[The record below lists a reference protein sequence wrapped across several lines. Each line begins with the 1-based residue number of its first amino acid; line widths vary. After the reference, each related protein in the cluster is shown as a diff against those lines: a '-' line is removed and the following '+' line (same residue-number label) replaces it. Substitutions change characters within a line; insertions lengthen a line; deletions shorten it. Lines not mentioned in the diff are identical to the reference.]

1 MATSTT
7 RSRITMRIWSRSGS
21 NRPSEG
27 WTVSTDRAIVLAGAG
42 RREGWSVVMAKSR
55 GSLGG
60 ARRFLLAIG
69 VDIERFR
76 PLLRRFLVDHDF
88 GDAGLARQLVH
99 RLEQDAFHDRAQAAG
114 AGLPFDG
121 A

>member
-21 NRPSEG
+21 NRPSDG

-42 RREGWSVVMAKSR
+42 RREGWSVVMVS
-55 GSLGG
+55 GG
-60 ARRFLLAIG
+60 ARRVLLAVG

-76 PLLRRFLVDHDF
+76 PLLRRFLVDHDL
-88 GDAGLARQLVH
+88 GDAGLAGQLVH
-99 RLEQDAFHDRAQAAG
+99 RLQKDAF
-114 AGLPFDG
+114 
-121 A
+121 